1 MSNQLVIGLDYGT
14 DSVRAVIIDTKNG
27 AEVSSSVFHYPRWR
41 EGKYC
46 DPALNQFRQHPLD
59 YLEGLTSSIQQAL
72 INAPEGTAKQ
82 VVAISIDTTGS
93 TPIAVDQK
101 GTALALRDEFKD
113 NPNAMFIL
121 WKDHTAVKEAAEI
134 NEKAKNW
141 GGEDYTRFSGG
152 VYSSEWYWSKIIH
165 TLRADVSLRP
175 HAYSW
180 VEHCDWISA
189 ILTDTQA
196 PDQIKRSRC
205 AAGHKAMWHE
215 SWDGLPPEDF
225 LTTLDPLLKGLR
237 AQLYE
242 KTYTADQSAG
252 PLTKA
257 WANDLG
263 LPIGIPVGVGA
274 FDAHMGAV
282 GGELKPGSMVKVIGT
297 STCDILSASK
307 DEVGTKLIKGICGQ
321 VDGSALPGLVGLEAG
336 QSAFGDV
343 YAWFKELISWPF
355 KELTKSQLLGD
366 DNSQKVLN
374 DFMDGLIP
382 KLNEAAEKI
391 PIGESGVI
399 AVDWLNGRRTP
410 FANQE
415 LRGAIFGLNL
425 GSDAPR
431 IFRAL
436 VEATAYGSKK
446 IIDQFIKDGVTIT
459 EVIAV
464 GGVAKKSPFVMQTIA
479 DVFNKTIKVAKS
491 EQTVAL
497 GAAMFAAVVGGVFKN
512 LEEAQASMGN
522 GFERVYQP
530 IAENVEKF
538 QKQFEQ
544 YEKIGTFIEQELT
557 PGKSHE

>member
-1 MSNQLVIGLDYGT
+1 MSDQLVIGLDYGT
-14 DSVRAVIIDTKNG
+14 DSVRAVIINTKNG
-27 AEVSSSVFHYPRWR
+27 EEVSSSVFYYPRWR
-41 EGKYC
+41 EGKFC
-46 DPALNQFRQHPLD
+46 DPVLNQFRQHPLD
-59 YLEGLTSSIQQAL
+59 YLEGLKISVQEAL
-72 INAPEGTAKQ
+72 DKAPEGTAQ
-82 VVAISIDTTGS
+82 LVVAISIDTTGS
-93 TPIAVDQK
+93 TPIAVDQE
-101 GTALALRDEFKD
+101 GTALALKEAFKD

-165 TLRADVSLRP
+165 TLRADESIRP

-196 PDQIKRSRC
+196 PDRIKRSRC

-215 SWDGLPPEDF
+215 SWDGLPPEEF
-225 LTTLDPLLKGLR
+225 LVTLDPLLKGLR
-237 AQLYE
+237 KHLYQD
-242 KTYTADQSAG
+242 TYTADQSAG
-252 PLTKA
+252 PLTET

-263 LPIGIPVGVGA
+263 LPAGIPVGVGA

-282 GGELKPGSMVKVIGT
+282 GGELKPNSMVKVIGT

-307 DEVGTKLIKGICGQ
+307 ADVGTKLIEGICGQ

-336 QSAFGDV
+336 QSAFGDI

-355 KELTKSQLLGD
+355 KELINSELLTD
-366 DNSQKVLN
+366 ENSQKIMN

-410 FANQE
+410 FANQA
-415 LRGAIFGLNL
+415 LRGAILGLNL

-436 VEATAYGSKK
+436 VESTAYGSKK
-446 IIDQFIKDGVTIT
+446 ILDQFINDGITIS

-464 GGVAKKSPFVMQTIA
+464 GGVAKKSPFVMQTLA

-512 LEEAQASMGN
+512 LEEAQTSMGN
-522 GFERVYQP
+522 GFESVYQP
-530 IAENVEKF
+530 IAENVVKY
-538 QKQFEQ
+538 QSLYEQ
-544 YEKIGTFIEQELT
+544 YEKIGNFIEQELT
-557 PGKSHE
+557 PGIPHE